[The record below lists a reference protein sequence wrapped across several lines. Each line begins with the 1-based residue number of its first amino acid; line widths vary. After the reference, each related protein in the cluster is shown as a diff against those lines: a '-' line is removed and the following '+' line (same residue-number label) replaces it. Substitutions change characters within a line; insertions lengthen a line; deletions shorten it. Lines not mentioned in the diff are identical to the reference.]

1 MFQTGVARLP
11 ERRNSRGDLFQI
23 AAPDGPS
30 NAAKQEIKMTKLKKF
45 QPLAAT
51 SMAYRPRDYF
61 GRHDIQAA
69 LLTRVKGT
77 ARRDALRE
85 ALDTGRINE
94 VPEEIKSAALSPD
107 TRQLA
112 GSLHPHF
119 MSGEYLPTVNGSEVE
134 IARIHIRS
142 TTGDVASV
150 YARLVGRRIA
160 YRVVDEYG
168 GDTLS
173 GHATRTSIKALTMGQ
188 LIKFFLEAWELY
200 ECLECNFD
208 DDLDGMLEFFR
219 GESEFY
225 PCFDEA
231 LRQLVRQRF
240 AAVHDDDD
248 EL

>member
-1 MFQTGVARLP
+1 
-11 ERRNSRGDLFQI
+11 
-23 AAPDGPS
+23 
-30 NAAKQEIKMTKLKKF
+30 MTELKKF
-45 QPLAAT
+45 QPVPVS

-61 GRHDIQAA
+61 GRHDMQTS
-69 LLTRVKGT
+69 LLTHVKGT

-85 ALDTGRINE
+85 ALETGQIND
-94 VPEEIKSAALSPD
+94 VPDGIKTAALSHD
-107 TRQLA
+107 VRQFA
-112 GSLHPHF
+112 GSLHPSL
-119 MSGEYLPTVNGSEVE
+119 MSGEYLPTVSGCELE

-142 TTGDVASV
+142 TTGDVTCV

-173 GHATRTSIKALTMGQ
+173 DHSIRTSMKALTMGQ
-188 LIKFFLEAWELY
+188 LITFFMGAWNLY
-200 ECLECNFD
+200 TCLECNFD
-208 DDLDGMLEFFR
+208 DELDEMLKFFK

-240 AAVHDDDD
+240 SSLKVEED
-248 EL
+248 